1 MHVVDLGIELHAEE
15 TNALRAACTDMSTS
29 FNKQACTTVGF
40 ASFKQHDGHDDFS
53 KLASIVVV
61 AGFDVTLTDLNQT
74 GARVSRPF
82 TGLET
87 GEVVPLSYEAYLF
100 DSLFCKGINSVDN
113 SKNSY
118 ERKIP
123 DVVQQALSKLE
134 TDYKLSAVEM
144 KSFNGPVKKLLF
156 ADELLSTVTKWTL
169 TYIDKLQSRYKNEVE
184 DQTDE
189 PSDDGDDD
197 EDDEPDA
204 EGDEDKDKDD
214 EEESE
219 ESD

>member
-1 MHVVDLGIELHAEE
+1 MDCSLDRDS
-15 TNALRAACTDMSTS
+15 TNES
-29 FNKQACTTVGF
+29 
-40 ASFKQHDGHDDFS
+40 
-53 KLASIVVV
+53 
-61 AGFDVTLTDLNQT
+61 
-74 GARVSRPF
+74 
-82 TGLET
+82 
-87 GEVVPLSYEAYLF
+87 EAQRLWT
-100 DSLFCKGINSVDN
+100 
-113 SKNSY
+113 
-118 ERKIP
+118 
-123 DVVQQALSKLE
+123 E

-156 ADELLSTVTKWTL
+156 ADELFSTGTKWTL
-169 TYIDKLQSRYKNEVE
+169 TYIDQLQSRYKKELE

-204 EGDEDKDKDD
+204 EGGEDEDDEDD